1 MTLLLAIL
9 FLFTQCTSDEGLPV
23 ADPDD
28 GGLFLP
34 GGFEALV
41 VADSTGRARHL
52 AVHDNGDIYV
62 KLSSS
67 DPVYGGIVALRD
79 TDRDGRADIM
89 QRFGAVDENRGSYGT
104 AMTLHRGY
112 LYFSSALG
120 LYRYQLTPGEL
131 VPAGEPEGV
140 LLDDHE
146 HGVHWHITKPV
157 AFDDERGHMYVPFGT
172 PSNACQDLAA
182 TPNGA
187 PGGVGLDPCPELEE
201 HGGIWR
207 FETGKTD
214 LRQKDGIRVATGI
227 RSVVGM
233 AWNEA
238 DDHLYLM
245 MHGRD
250 NLFSLFPDRYTSWQS
265 AMLPAEEFIRVEEG
279 ADYGWPYCYYDQLQ
293 GKKVLAPEYGGDGR
307 TVGRCAGMEPPLMG
321 FPGHWAPNDL
331 LFYRGD
337 QFPERYRRGAFIAFH
352 GSTNRAP
359 YPQAGYF
366 VCFVPFENGAPTGEW
381 EVFADGFPGV
391 DPIVNTSDARY
402 RPVGLAE
409 GPDGSLYITESR
421 RGKIWRV
428 LFNGD
433 RKGFG
438 AEQLAPMEARKSASH
453 LRTPDEVEDDL
464 QKDLARGEK
473 LYNTFCG
480 TCHQADGRGATG
492 RFPPLTPNDWVS
504 GDQEGLIRIVLEGM
518 QGEIEVGG
526 EIYNSVMPP
535 HGFLKDEEI
544 ATILTYIRSNFGNTA
559 GSIGEAEVRAVRNR
573 QG

>member
-1 MTLLLAIL
+1 MDRQRVFTLSGRSILLALIL
-9 FLFTQCTSDEGLPV
+9 PALFTRCTNDSGPPPP
-23 ADPDD
+23 DPDD

-79 TDRDGRADIM
+79 LDHDGRADTM
-89 QRFGAVDENRGSYGT
+89 QRFGAVDENRGFYGT
-104 AMTLHRGY
+104 AMTLHQGY

-120 LYRYQLTPGEL
+120 LYRYQMTAGEL
-131 VPAGEPEGV
+131 VPAGEPELV

-146 HGVHWHITKPV
+146 HGTHWHITKPV
-157 AFDDERGHMYVPFGT
+157 AFDDKRGHMYVPFGT

-187 PGGVGLDPCPELEE
+187 PGGVGLDPCPELQR

-207 FETGKTD
+207 FEAGETD
-214 LRQKDGIRVATGI
+214 LRQQDGVRVATGI

-233 AWNEA
+233 AWNET

-250 NLFSLFPDRYTSWQS
+250 NLYSLFPDRYTPWQS

-337 QFPERYRRGAFIAFH
+337 QFPERYKKGAFIAFH

-381 EVFADGFPGV
+381 EVFADGFPEA
-391 DPIVNTSDARY
+391 DD
-402 RPVGLAE
+402 LAE
-409 GPDGSLYITESR
+409 DLDDAFGPDQWL
-421 RGKIWRV
+421 
-428 LFNGD
+428 
-433 RKGFG
+433 
-438 AEQLAPMEARKSASH
+438 
-453 LRTPDEVEDDL
+453 
-464 QKDLARGEK
+464 
-473 LYNTFCG
+473 
-480 TCHQADGRGATG
+480 
-492 RFPPLTPNDWVS
+492 
-504 GDQEGLIRIVLEGM
+504 
-518 QGEIEVGG
+518 EVGNAEADSALSQLHAG
-526 EIYNSVMPP
+526 
-535 HGFLKDEEI
+535 
-544 ATILTYIRSNFGNTA
+544 TA
-559 GSIGEAEVRAVRNR
+559 FAVITAYDSDPDALAFTGTLIQIGRAHV
-573 QG
+573 